1 MYAITGALGQTGSAV
16 ARTLLAAGASIR
28 LIVRSDDARSVHWQA
43 RGAEIVVA
51 DLTNTAS
58 LARAFDGVAGAYL
71 MNPPNYRAGDMFV
84 EARRIHS
91 SLIAAA
97 NQAAVA
103 HVVALS
109 SVGAHQPAGTGNI
122 ATTWDF
128 EQQLN
133 KLHGRLTV
141 LRAANFMEN
150 WAWSMQPVLAKG
162 VLPTMFLPPER
173 SLPMVA
179 ARDIGSTAAQL
190 LLDTSE
196 ITETRRLIEL
206 HGPQDCS
213 PQDAGRVLGEL
224 LNKQVTVV
232 AADEADWPGVF
243 RGQGFPEITV
253 RAFCEMFH
261 GFNDG
266 TVAFESTHETRRGPT
281 TLKQALKA
289 CLPIAAA

>member
-1 MYAITGALGQTGSAV
+1 MYVITGALGQTGSAV
-16 ARTLLAAGASIR
+16 ANALLGAGASIR
-28 LIVRSDDARSVHWQA
+28 LIVRSDDARSAHWYAQ
-43 RGAEIVVA
+43 GAEIVVA

-71 MNPPNYRAGDMFV
+71 MNPPNYRAGDMFA
-84 EARRIHS
+84 EARRIHN
-91 SLIAAA
+91 SLVAAA

-133 KLHGRLTV
+133 KLHGGLTV

-179 ARDIGSTAAQL
+179 ARDIGSTVAQL
-190 LLDTSE
+190 LLDTSD
-196 ITETRRLIEL
+196 TSETRRLIEL
-206 HGPQDCS
+206 HGPQEYS
-213 PQDAGRVLGEL
+213 PQDAGRILGEL
-224 LNKQVTVV
+224 LNKEVTVV
-232 AADEADWPGVF
+232 AAAEADWPGVF

-266 TVAFESTHETRRGPT
+266 TVAFESTHETRRGRT